1 MQSDLIEIRWHARA
15 GQGAVTAAELIAQ
28 TALSEGK
35 YIQAMPEYGPERTGA
50 PLKAYNRVSK
60 DPIEIH
66 NNITSPD
73 VVIILDDTLIETTDV
88 LDGLKEGGKVLVN
101 TRLCLEDMQEKLK
114 LPKGISLAVVPA
126 TDIALDC
133 IGRDIPNAPIAGALA
148 KFASVISIDNLK
160 DHVKTSF
167 SKKFSEKVVNGNLEA
182 IQMAYEDVI
191 F

>member
-1 MQSDLIEIRWHARA
+1 MQSALIEIRWHARA

-28 TALSEGK
+28 TALAEGK

-50 PLKAYNRVSK
+50 PLKAYNRVSS

-66 NNITSPD
+66 NNITNPD
-73 VVIILDDTLIETTDV
+73 IVIILDDTLIETTDV
-88 LDGLKEGGKVLVN
+88 LEGIKENGKVLVN
-101 TRLCLEDMQEKLK
+101 TRLCKEDMEAKLDA
-114 LPKGISLAVVPA
+114 PDGVEVAVVPA

-148 KFASVISIDNLK
+148 KYTGVIGIENLK
-160 DHVKTSF
+160 DHVEQTF
-167 SKKFSEKVVNGNLEA
+167 AKKFSEKVVAGNLEA
-182 IQMAYEDVI
+182 IQLAYQDVI